1 MLGRQRAICVNEK
14 YMDGHTLGQTVSDIR
29 QQLSGKY
36 SEREA
41 NAFIRIIFRNLM
53 HYEPVD
59 ILLRKDS
66 ILPDFICNKTWQV
79 VGELL
84 KNRPIQYI
92 FGQTYFCGHIFNV
105 NESTLIPQPD
115 TEILVETALELIKD
129 KKNPKVLDIC
139 TGSGAIIT
147 AIKHNRPDCDAC
159 FSDISIEAL
168 KVASYNYENII
179 KEKGNAKVSDLFEEW
194 RGYKFDLITA
204 NAPYIAK
211 KWFSSLSKEVLSEP
225 HLALL
230 GPDEDGLGLI
240 RRIIDDAH
248 SYLEEGA
255 TLLLESDYRQTEEI
269 RALLKRSGYS
279 EINTKKDLSGLER
292 VSYGRFFL
300 A

>member
-1 MLGRQRAICVNEK
+1 MKIIELKKILFDKLKTLENPHLEVRVLLSHYLKLSQVELITRDNNEVDESDVK
-14 YMDGHTLGQTVSDIR
+14 MILSASEKRLDGIPMAYITGEKEFYG
-29 QQLSGKY
+29 LS
-36 SEREA
+36 
-41 NAFIRIIFRNLM
+41 F
-53 HYEPVD
+53 H
-59 ILLRKDS
+59 
-66 ILPDFICNKTWQV
+66 
-79 VGELL
+79 
-84 KNRPIQYI
+84 
-92 FGQTYFCGHIFNV
+92 V

-115 TEILVETALELIKD
+115 TEILVETALELIMD

-225 HLALL
+225 QLALL

-248 SYLEEGA
+248 SYLKKGSA
-255 TLLLESDYRQTEEI
+255 LLLESDYRQTEEI

>member
-1 MLGRQRAICVNEK
+1 MKIIELKKILFDKLKTLENPHLEVRVLLSHYLKLSQVELITRDNNEVDESDVK
-14 YMDGHTLGQTVSDIR
+14 MILSASEKRLDGIPMAYITGEKEFYG
-29 QQLSGKY
+29 LS
-36 SEREA
+36 
-41 NAFIRIIFRNLM
+41 F
-53 HYEPVD
+53 H
-59 ILLRKDS
+59 
-66 ILPDFICNKTWQV
+66 
-79 VGELL
+79 
-84 KNRPIQYI
+84 
-92 FGQTYFCGHIFNV
+92 V